1 MSKMHIE
8 GVIPPMIT
16 PFTKNG
22 EVDYEAHA
30 ANVEKWN
37 DTGLRGY
44 LVLGSNSEAVYLT
57 EAEKLRLVEETV
69 EAAAPHRLI
78 MAGAGME
85 STRETI
91 RLTNLAAERGAHLA
105 LLLTPAYYAAK
116 MDAAALIRHYETV
129 ADESDIPILIYNVPK
144 FTHLNVP
151 VSVVRELSA
160 HPNIVGMKDS
170 TGNIAQLVQFQEA
183 AADGYQVLVGT
194 ASIWY
199 PALTLGCDA
208 AIMALANCAPEACV
222 QVRKL
227 FSEDR
232 QEEAEELYRR
242 LVPVN
247 QAVTATYGI
256 AGLKY
261 ACTLRGYRGG
271 YVRSPLA
278 ELKEEEKKAIRG
290 MLDAGYLML
299 DA

>member
-1 MSKMHIE
+1 MHIE

-16 PFTKNG
+16 PFTKSG

-44 LVLGSNSEAVYLT
+44 LVLGSNSEAVFLS
-57 EAEKLRLVEETV
+57 EQEKLRLIEETV
-69 EAAAPHRLI
+69 EAASVHRLI
-78 MAGAGME
+78 LAGTGME

-91 RLTNLAAERGAHLA
+91 HLTNLAAEKGAHLA
-105 LLLTPAYYAAK
+105 LLLTPAYYAGK
-116 MDAAALIRHYETV
+116 MDAAALIRHYERI
-129 ADESDIPILIYNVPK
+129 AEESDIPILLYNVPK
-144 FTHLNVP
+144 YTHLNVP
-151 VSVVRELSA
+151 VPVVRELSA

-170 TGNIAQLVQFQEA
+170 TGNIAQLLQFQAA

-208 AIMALANCAPEACV
+208 AVMALANCAPEACV
-222 QVRKL
+222 KVQKL
-227 FSEDR
+227 FLEDR
-232 QEEAEELYRR
+232 REEAEELYRR

-261 ACTLRGYRGG
+261 ACSLRGYQGG

-290 MLDAGYLML
+290 ILEAASLLDG
-299 DA
+299 